1 MAAEKKEEG
10 NMKSRFL
17 TCFAAI
23 TLFAMA
29 AIPPQLAAQDAQQPT
44 HELPRYV
51 VKDIGTLGG
60 TVGQGRGINNKDWIT
75 GLALLPHNM
84 AFRAFLRKKGRNI
97 DLGTL
102 GGPNSTTFYKPTE
115 QGEVAG
121 AAETSN
127 PDPLGEDFCFFGTH
141 LICLAFV
148 WQNGTMTA
156 LPTLGGNNGTANYIN
171 NHSQVAGLAE
181 NTTLDST
188 CSNSEYQAEPV
199 IWNKGVAQQ
208 LRTVSGDPDGF
219 VNVINDEGVA
229 VGGSGD
235 CATSGAFSLHAL
247 LWQNGSPTDL
257 GSLGGTLFSN
267 AIDVNEQGQVVGAS
281 DLAGDTNFWAFLS
294 PNTHAFSWHNGA
306 IKDLSTLPGDPTS
319 IAFGI
324 NNKGQIVGSGSRAI
338 VWGTDGLID
347 LNTLVS
353 GPPFSPLYLL
363 SALDINDRGEIV
375 GEGLAIN
382 GDLHAF
388 LAIPCDEL
396 HGDIEGCH
404 TEAGLS
410 VTEKPTEP
418 ASLDATGDSGHQS
431 DAGHGS
437 RPGRTIFWRRPEALP
452 SGYLFNSRAGTTR
465 HP

>member
-1 MAAEKKEEG
+1 
-10 NMKSRFL
+10 MKSAKL
-17 TCFAAI
+17 MCISTMA
-23 TLFAMA
+23 LFTAL
-29 AIPPQLAAQDAQQPT
+29 AIPIRLAAQNEEHPN

-51 VKDIGTLGG
+51 VKDLGTLGG

-84 AFRAFLRKKGRNI
+84 AFRAFLRKNGRNI

-102 GGPNSTTFYKPTE
+102 GGPNSNTFAKPTE

-171 NHSQVAGLAE
+171 NHNQVAGLAE

-188 CSNSEYQAEPV
+188 CPSSEYQAEPV
-199 IWNKGVAQQ
+199 IWNKDVPQQ
-208 LRTVSGDPDGF
+208 LPTVSGDPDGA
-219 VNVINDEGVA
+219 VNAINNQGVA

-235 CATSGAFSLHAL
+235 CATSGTFSLHAL
-247 LWQNGSPTDL
+247 LWQNGSATNL
-257 GSLGGTLFSN
+257 GSLGGTLFSDAFN
-267 AIDVNEQGQVVGAS
+267 VNDRGVVVGSS
-281 DLAGDTNFWAFLS
+281 DLPGDTNFWAF
-294 PNTHAFSWHNGA
+294 PFINNHAFLWRNGA
-306 IKDLSTLPGDPTS
+306 MTDLGTLPGDPS
-319 IAFGI
+319 SFAFSI
-324 NNKGQIVGSGSRAI
+324 NNMGQIVGQGSRAI
-338 VWGTDGLID
+338 VWNDEELTD
-347 LNTLVS
+347 LNTLVP

-363 SALDINDRGEIV
+363 SAFDINDRGEIV

-396 HGDIEGCH
+396 HGDVEGCH

-410 VTEKPTEP
+410 VAEGPTERM
-418 ASLDATGDSGHQS
+418 SLDVNADSGHQNNS
-431 DAGHGS
+431 GNGR
-437 RPGRTIFWRRPEALP
+437 RPGSTILWHRPEALP
-452 SGYLFNSRAGTTR
+452 DGYLFNSRAGTTR